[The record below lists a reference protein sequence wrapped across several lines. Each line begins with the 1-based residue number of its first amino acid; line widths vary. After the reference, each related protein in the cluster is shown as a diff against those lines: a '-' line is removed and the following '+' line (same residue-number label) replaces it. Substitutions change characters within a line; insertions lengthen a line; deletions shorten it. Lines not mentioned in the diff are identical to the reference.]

1 MLFGRRLRFGVVVL
15 AAQLLLLAMAVAW
28 CVQLT
33 LIALRGRI
41 CFEETNSSIL
51 YGEIA
56 GVVLIAVFALAF
68 FVVQY
73 RRLAEKRASDDRQQE
88 RSNQGSRRS

>member
-1 MLFGRRLRFGVVVL
+1 VLFGRRLRFGVAIL
-15 AAQLLLLAMAVAW
+15 AAQLLLIAMAIAW

-33 LIALRGRI
+33 LIAVNGQI
-41 CFEETNSSIL
+41 CFGETNPAIL

-56 GVVLIAVFALAF
+56 ATVLVAMFAAVV

-73 RRLAEKRASDDRQQE
+73 RRLAEKRASDDTQQ
-88 RSNQGSRRS
+88 RR

>member
-1 MLFGRRLRFGVVVL
+1 VLFGRRLRFGIVVL

-33 LIALRGRI
+33 LIAVHGQI
-41 CFEETNSSIL
+41 CFAETNAAIL

-56 GVVLIAVFALAF
+56 GMVLIALFAIVVF
-68 FVVQY
+68 VMQY
-73 RRLAEKRASDDRQQE
+73 RRLIEKRASDERQ
-88 RSNQGSRRS
+88 RDSRG

>member
-51 YGEIA
+51 YGENA
-56 GVVLIAVFALAF
+56 GVVLIAVFALAV

>member
-1 MLFGRRLRFGVVVL
+1 MVVL
-15 AAQLLLLAMAVAW
+15 AAQVLLIAMSTAW

-33 LIALRGRI
+33 LIAVHGRI
-41 CFEETNSSIL
+41 CFEETNDAIL

-56 GVVLIAVFALAF
+56 GVALIAVFALAV

-73 RRLAEKRASDDRQQE
+73 RRLTEKRASDERQH
-88 RSNQGSRRS
+88 RT

>member
-1 MLFGRRLRFGVVVL
+1 MLFGRRLRFGVIVL

-33 LIALRGRI
+33 LIAVRGRI
-41 CFEETNSSIL
+41 CFEETNSAIL

-56 GVVLIAVFALAF
+56 GVALIAVFALAV

-73 RRLAEKRASDDRQQE
+73 RRLAEKRSSDDRQQE

>member
-1 MLFGRRLRFGVVVL
+1 VLFGRRLRFGIVVL
-15 AAQLLLLAMAVAW
+15 AAQLLLIAMAVAW

-33 LIALRGRI
+33 LIAVHGRI
-41 CFEETNSSIL
+41 CFEETNDAIL

-56 GVVLIAVFALAF
+56 GVALIAVFALAV

-73 RRLAEKRASDDRQQE
+73 RRLTEKRASDERQH
-88 RSNQGSRRS
+88 RT

>member
-1 MLFGRRLRFGVVVL
+1 MLFGRRLRFGIVVL
-15 AAQLLLLAMAVAW
+15 AAQLLLIAMAVAW

-33 LIALRGRI
+33 LIAVHGRI
-41 CFEETNSSIL
+41 CFEETNDAIL

-56 GVVLIAVFALAF
+56 GVALIAVFALAV

-73 RRLAEKRASDDRQQE
+73 RRLAEKRASDDRQDD
-88 RSNQGSRRS
+88 RRV

>member
-33 LIALRGRI
+33 LIAVHGRI
-41 CFEETNSSIL
+41 CFEETNHAIL

-56 GVVLIAVFALAF
+56 GVALIAVFALAVF
-68 FVVQY
+68 AVQY
-73 RRLAEKRASDDRQQE
+73 RRLAEKRASDDRQEE
-88 RSNQGSRRS
+88 RRGQGSRGS

>member
-1 MLFGRRLRFGVVVL
+1 MVVL

-33 LIALRGRI
+33 LIAVRGQI
-41 CFEETNSSIL
+41 CFEETNAAIL

-56 GVVLIAVFALAF
+56 GVALIAVFAIVV
-68 FVVQY
+68 FVMQY
-73 RRLAEKRASDDRQQE
+73 RRLAEKRAGDGRAQE
-88 RSNQGSRRS
+88 RSDRGIRSP

>member
-41 CFEETNSSIL
+41 CFEETNSAIL

>member
-15 AAQLLLLAMAVAW
+15 AAQLLLLAMSVAW

-33 LIALRGRI
+33 LIAVRGQI
-41 CFEETNSSIL
+41 CFAETNAVIL

-56 GVVLIAVFALAF
+56 GMVLIAIFAIAVF
-68 FVVQY
+68 VMQY
-73 RRLAEKRASDDRQQE
+73 RRLVEKRAGDTGQQDR
-88 RSNQGSRRS
+88 RA

>member
-56 GVVLIAVFALAF
+56 GVVLIAVFALAV

>member
-41 CFEETNSSIL
+41 CFEETNSLIL

-56 GVVLIAVFALAF
+56 GVVLIAVFALAV